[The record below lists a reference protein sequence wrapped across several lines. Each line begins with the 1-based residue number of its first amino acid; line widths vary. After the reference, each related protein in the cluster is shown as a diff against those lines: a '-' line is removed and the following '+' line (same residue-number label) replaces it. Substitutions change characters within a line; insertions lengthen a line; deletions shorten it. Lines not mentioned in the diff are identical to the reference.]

1 MFSNLTNQSF
11 SEDQLNAFKFRIM
24 VLCRW
29 LEASSLIEPNRGYE
43 VFRVMLLSVHEDAVT
58 FMVADVS
65 SGGMPTIGV
74 LSPMQDY
81 LFSYGEVFEYCYTHK
96 TLKTN
101 IAISADR
108 QPFIQRGL
116 LLEVEWRE
124 RLAEQHDAISRN
136 KFLHYED
143 TDPMQIDELH
153 LYDSIDF
160 VMETVLE
167 AVYNF
172 EYLPSFY

>member
-11 SEDQLNAFKFRIM
+11 TEDQLNAFKFRIM

-29 LEASSLIEPNRGYE
+29 LEASALIEPNRGYE

-74 LSPMQDY
+74 LSPTRDY

-96 TLKTN
+96 TITN
-101 IAISADR
+101 IAISVER
-108 QPFIQRGL
+108 QAAIQTGL
-116 LLEVEWRE
+116 FHEVVWRE
-124 RLAEQHDAISRN
+124 RLAEQRDAISRN

-153 LYDSIDF
+153 LYDSVAF
-160 VMETVLE
+160 VMETILE